1 MGLLRLCRRRCVSSI
16 HYFTVYSANNTE
28 IHHGLGRPNE
38 ALSAH
43 DIRASLRALYIV
55 IPFYNLSLTLTKL
68 SMAVLYMRVF
78 PTPSILLALRLL
90 LAAIAVAG
98 LWMVLSSFLFCIP
111 VEAFWETR
119 ISTEK
124 CLPQQ
129 VWYLN
134 AALQITTDV
143 VIVVFPMPVL
153 KRLRV
158 SRRERAAM
166 VMVFGVGVLYVS
178 YPSPFH
184 FTHYPLGL
192 AGAGA
197 GANDDGGGVVS
208 AS

>member
-1 MGLLRLCRRRCVSSI
+1 LGLLRFCRRGCVSSI
-16 HYFTVYSANNTE
+16 HGFTVCSANSTE
-28 IHHGLGRPNE
+28 IYHGLGRPNE
-38 ALSAH
+38 TLGAR

-90 LAAIAVAG
+90 LAAIAVIG

-119 ISTEK
+119 ISTRE

-153 KRLRV
+153 GRLRV
-158 SRRERAAM
+158 SKRERAAM
-166 VMVFGVGVLYVS
+166 VVVFGVGVLY
-178 YPSPFH
+178 PPPFP
-184 FTHYPLGL
+184 FTHYPPGL
-192 AGAGA
+192 AGA
-197 GANDDGGGVVS
+197 GANDDDDGVVS